1 MDIFKDMKRKI
12 TYITGTRAD
21 YGRMIPTLR
30 MLKNDSNFELSIIA
44 TGMHLLQDYGY
55 TVEDIEND
63 FGVTNKIDMMLASD
77 TNAAMAKSLG
87 IGIVGITQVLEEKQP
102 DIILLLGDRGEMLAG
117 AIAGAHLNI
126 PVAHIGG
133 GQTTGGSTIDESIR
147 HAITKFSHIH
157 FVATKSHAKRLCSMG
172 EKPENVHVVGAPDL
186 DAISNLKLSYP
197 SEIAKKYGLNLSK
210 PIILFIQHPTT
221 TTPLDN
227 ENNFKISMDAITEL
241 NYQTIVIYPNSD
253 AGNRSGIEII
263 KRCDVLPFIKSYKN
277 IPYIDFLNLMSIAS
291 VMVGNSSSG
300 IIEAPSFKLP
310 VVNIGNRQQYR
321 DRAINIIDVGHNRI
335 KIKKAIE
342 CAISD
347 DFKVKIKNCENLYGD
362 GNTYKKISKIL
373 SKVEISLEI
382 LKKKWCDE
390 KC

>member
-1 MDIFKDMKRKI
+1 MKRKI

-30 MLKNDSNFELSIIA
+30 MLKNDSNFELTILA
-44 TGMHLLQDYGY
+44 TGMHLSQDFGY
-55 TVEDIEND
+55 TVENIEND
-63 FGVTNKIDMMLASD
+63 FGVVKKVDMMLASD
-77 TNAAMAKSLG
+77 TNAAMVKSLG
-87 IGIVGITQVLEEKQP
+87 IGIVGITQVLEEIQP

-157 FVATKSHAKRLCSMG
+157 FVATKSHAKRLCLMG
-172 EKPENVHVVGAPDL
+172 EEPENVHEVGAPDL
-186 DAISNLKLSYP
+186 DTISNLKLFSP
-197 SEIAKKYGLNLSK
+197 SEIAEKYGLNLLK

-227 ENNFKISMDAITEL
+227 KNNFKISMDAIVEL
-241 NYQTIVIYPNSD
+241 KYQTIVIYPNSD
-253 AGNRSGIEII
+253 AGGRSAIEII
-263 KRCDVLPFIKSYKN
+263 KRYNEFSFIKSYKN

-291 VMVGNSSSG
+291 AMVGNSSSG

-310 VVNIGNRQQYR
+310 VVNIGNRQQCR
-321 DRAINIIDVGHNRI
+321 DRAINVIDVRHDCI
-335 KIKKAIE
+335 KIKKCIE
-342 CAISD
+342 HAISD
-347 DFKVKIKNCENLYGD
+347 GFKEKIKNCVNPYGD
-362 GNTYKKISKIL
+362 GNTCKKIIEIL
-373 SKVEISLEI
+373 SEVDISTEI
-382 LKKKWCDE
+382 LQKKWSNA